1 MVVGFRRWS
10 FAQFRHQAHVLFV
23 NLGLVVV
30 SRYRRT
36 TLSRS
41 LAATILGD
49 VTSSSTSGTYDVVR
63 NVRFVRTEPSLVLV
77 RATVRTPW
85 SVRFTQRSVEL
96 GQFSQLH
103 PPQIVVT
110 LRNFDTLPDNV
121 LDALDGLLH
130 RFRIAR
136 RNERV
141 QRFVL
146 PGQRLTILPANLTLL
161 HRSLAPDDDLRS
173 GILLHGLQRVST
185 RSNQQPDKVDV
196 RMFLLRNQHLVA
208 DANNRRF
215 VVRRGF
221 KFRIHTLHA
230 LNQLVALLLELLPR
244 TELARVQPLAVA
256 AVDRFRRWRSGNW
269 KKREEIERLKRAS
282 SNLKF
287 NQKLISEFKIKS
299 FIRISVCLVEER
311 FSLISSFFSFL
322 NKNRH

>member
-30 SRYRRT
+30 SRHRRT

-41 LAATILGD
+41 LATTILGD
-49 VTSSSTSGTYDVVR
+49 VTSSSASGTYDVVR

-77 RATVRTPW
+77 GAAVRTPW

-96 GQFSQLH
+96 GQLSQLH
-103 PPQIVVT
+103 PSQIVVT
-110 LRNFDTLPDNV
+110 LRNLDTLPDNV
-121 LDALDGLLH
+121 LDTLDGLLH

-136 RNERV
+136 RYESM

-161 HRSLAPDDDLRS
+161 NRALAPNDDLRS

-185 RSNQQPDKVDV
+185 RSNQQPDKVNV

-256 AVDRFRRWRSGNW
+256 AVDRFRRWRSGN
-269 KKREEIERLKRAS
+269 
-282 SNLKF
+282 
-287 NQKLISEFKIKS
+287 
-299 FIRISVCLVEER
+299 
-311 FSLISSFFSFL
+311 
-322 NKNRH
+322 

>member
-1 MVVGFRRWS
+1 MMVVGFRRWS

-30 SRYRRT
+30 SRHRWT

-49 VTSSSTSGTYDVVR
+49 VTSSSASGTYDVVR

-85 SVRFTQRSVEL
+85 SVRFAQRSVEL
-96 GQFSQLH
+96 GQLSQLH

-110 LRNFDTLPDNV
+110 LRNLDTLPDNV
-121 LDALDGLLH
+121 LDTLHCLLH

-136 RNERV
+136 RNKRV

-161 HRSLAPDDDLRS
+161 HRPLAPNDDLRS

-185 RSNQQPDKVDV
+185 RSNQQPDKVNV

-230 LNQLVALLLELLPR
+230 LNQLVALLFELLPR
-244 TELARVQPLAVA
+244 TKLARVQPLAVA
-256 AVDRFRRWRSGNW
+256 AVDRFRRWRSGNL
-269 KKREEIERLKRAS
+269 KKRGRNRKIKTCFF
-282 SNLKF
+282 K
-287 NQKLISEFKIKS
+287 FKIQSKT
-299 FIRISVCLVEER
+299 
-311 FSLISSFFSFL
+311 
-322 NKNRH
+322 N